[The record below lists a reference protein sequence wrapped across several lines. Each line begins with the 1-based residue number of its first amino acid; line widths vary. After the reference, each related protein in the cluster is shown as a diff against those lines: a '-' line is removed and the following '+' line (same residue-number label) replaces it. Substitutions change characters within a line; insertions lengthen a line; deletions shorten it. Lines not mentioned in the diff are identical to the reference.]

1 MITYLIPTDFSSS
14 SVAAAHYAAQ
24 LSTQTGVT
32 KLILLHAY
40 YISTFES
47 VLPSTEFVQMMP
59 VDIDES
65 FRLKKEE
72 LRDIRQELLKIV
84 NEKTEIEIKVSRLP
98 LLRAVLE
105 VQEETRIDLLILCSK
120 SSSKEDTSVGMNII
134 QISKISPA
142 PVLVVPARA
151 IAKPLK
157 KIVLACDFKKVKKVI
172 PLKQLKKVWDMLQAE
187 LMVVNIDAT
196 GLHQNRPAK
205 MLAEESALADMLKE
219 YNPQYFHI
227 NHADMVQGIVDFALD
242 NEVQLIILLPR
253 KYSFFQS
260 LWRNSFSNNLTIK
273 STLPVLLLK

>member
-1 MITYLIPTDFSSS
+1 MRTYLIPTDFSSS

-24 LSTQTGVT
+24 LSIQTSAT
-32 KLILLHAY
+32 RLILLHAY
-40 YISTFES
+40 YVSTFES
-47 VLPSTEFVQMMP
+47 ALPSTEFMQIMP
-59 VDIDES
+59 EDMDETA
-65 FRLKKEE
+65 RLKKEE

-84 NEKTEIEIKVSRLP
+84 DEKTEVEIRISRLP

-105 VQEETRIDLLILCSK
+105 VQEERHIDLLVLCSK

-157 KIVLACDFKKVKKVI
+157 KIVLACDFKKVTEVI

-187 LMVVNIDAT
+187 LMVVNVDAK
-196 GLHQNRPAK
+196 GLHQNKDPK
-205 MLAEESALADMLKE
+205 MLAEESALAEMLTE
-219 YNPQYFHI
+219 YNPQYFYI
-227 NHADMVQGIVDFALD
+227 NHADTVQGIVDFASE
-242 NEVQLIILLPR
+242 NEAQLIISLPR